1 MVGTLELDDIQGLVA
16 RGYGTLRAAT
26 FVLARID
33 DPAAARAWL
42 GVLADEVATAERGD
56 RSEAV
61 QVALTCSGLGRLG
74 LPEGSLAG
82 FPDEFTGGMTT
93 DHRRRILGDVDE
105 SAPERWRWG
114 GPVNPVD
121 AVLLLYAEDRA
132 GLDALAERHAGPAA
146 LRTAGLAEVQRLDSA
161 LLAGTEPFGFR
172 DGISQPLIAELGPPD
187 RPGPPLHT
195 VRAGEFVLGYQNQYG
210 QVAESPTV
218 AAADDPAQVLPR
230 TDDPGR
236 ADLGRNGSYLV
247 LRQLAQDV
255 DGFRRFVDQ
264 ASRADSQTDPD
275 AGTRLSAKMVGRWP
289 NGAPLTQAPD
299 HPADDLADANGFGY
313 ADGDAAGLG
322 CPLGAHIR
330 RANPRDALDPEAGP
344 EQSLRSVNRHRLL
357 RRGRAYGDPS
367 GPGER
372 GIHFIC
378 LNANIAR
385 QFEFVQ
391 HTWLNNPKFAGLYDD
406 TDPLVA
412 THQGDAGRTFTVQ
425 ARPLRQRVTGL
436 PAFVTVRGGAYF
448 FLPGIRALRFLAGLA
463 AAPAKDPSRRTP

>member
-1 MVGTLELDDIQGLVA
+1 MVATLELADIQGLVA

-26 FVLARID
+26 FVLVRMD
-33 DPAAARAWL
+33 DPAAARTWL
-42 GVLADEVATAERGD
+42 GALADEVATAERGD
-56 RSEAV
+56 RSQAV
-61 QVALTCSGLGRLG
+61 HIALTSSGLGRLG

-93 DHRRRILGDVDE
+93 DRRRRILGDVGE

-114 GPVNPVD
+114 GPANPVD
-121 AVLLLYAEDRA
+121 ALLLLYAEDQA
-132 GLDALAERHAGPAA
+132 GLDGLAERHAGAAA
-146 LRTAGLAEVQRLDSA
+146 LRAAGLAEVQRLDTSP
-161 LLAGTEPFGFR
+161 LAGTEPFGFR

-195 VRAGEFVLGYQNQYG
+195 VRAGEFVLGYHNQYG

-218 AAADDPAQVLPR
+218 AAAADPGRVLPR
-230 TDDPGR
+230 TDDPER

-247 LRQLAQDV
+247 LRQLGQDV
-255 DGFRRFVDQ
+255 DGFRRFVEQ
-264 ASRADSQTDPD
+264 AIGGDGQADPD
-275 AGTRLSAKMVGRWP
+275 AGTRLAAKMVGRWP
-289 NGAPLTQAPD
+289 NGAPLTQSPER
-299 HPADDLADANGFGY
+299 PADDLGDANDFGY
-313 ADGDAAGLG
+313 AEGDAAGLG

-357 RRGRAYGDPS
+357 RRGRAYGDLS
-367 GPGER
+367 DPGER

-412 THQGDAGRTFTVQ
+412 THQGEDGRTFTVQ
-425 ARPLRQRVTGL
+425 AGPLRQRVTGL
-436 PAFVTVRGGAYF
+436 PPFVTVKGGAYF
-448 FLPGIRALRFLAGLA
+448 FLPGLRALRYLAGL
-463 AAPAKDPSRRTP
+463 PAGPDDDSSRRTP